1 MASISG
7 YRSPVDIGLS
17 RVPLTTDPGL
27 FEEMTRVYNAIHLL
41 NQYLD
46 QLRIVAE
53 GGGGSGQTPEDSMP
67 FNRFFVS
74 NAIQAIPIGSIV
86 SPTSV
91 AGDDG
96 IVLGAL
102 ANDYTS
108 TAPTANFAGVA
119 LLDADAGDDARV
131 GIGPA
136 SLAVDGA
143 LAGNLVWAY
152 GSRATN
158 GNLFGN
164 GNIYLGN
171 PGPATIGADTCYPM
185 PVASCIV
192 DGFVLF
198 GQYIAR

>member
-1 MASISG
+1 MSSISG
-7 YRSPVDIGLS
+7 YRSPVDIGLG

-46 QLRIVAE
+46 QLRVVAE
-53 GGGGSGQTPEDSMP
+53 GGGGSGQTPADSMP

-74 NAIQAIPIGSIV
+74 TALQVLVAGQLV

-91 AGDDG
+91 AGQDG

-102 ANDYTS
+102 SNNYAIANQ
-108 TAPTANFAGVA
+108 TANFAGIA
-119 LLDADAGDDARV
+119 LLDSAVGVDARV
-131 GIGPA
+131 GVGPA
-136 SLAVDGA
+136 VLPFPGA
-143 LAGNLVWAY
+143 LAGNLIWAY
-152 GSRATN
+152 SSRATN

-164 GNIYLGN
+164 GNLYLSN
-171 PGPATIGADTCYPM
+171 PGPSTTGAGTCYPM
-185 PVASCIV
+185 PVASCIT
-192 DGFVLF
+192 DGYILF